1 MSVRIISILLAMA
14 EATWLPHPLPEPKQ
28 AEVAPPAV
36 ALATAPAEQPVPSQP
51 VAPTEQPV
59 PAPVRIVPAP
69 PLGASIASQPYRI
82 GAGDRLRINTFGEDR
97 FSGEFLVNG
106 DGQIVFPLFGNI
118 PARGLTTSALAAS
131 IATRLQPDYV
141 RDPRV
146 TAEVI
151 SFRPVYVL
159 GEVARPG
166 EYPYVEGMTVYTL
179 VAKAGG
185 FSYRANTKVIF
196 VRRENSVVEHKYRSG
211 SATPVLPGDTIRIPG
226 RYF

>member
-1 MSVRIISILLAMA
+1 MSVRIISIVLAMA
-14 EATWLPHPLPEPKQ
+14 EATWLPHPLPEPKPVE
-28 AEVAPPAV
+28 AAVPA
-36 ALATAPAEQPVPSQP
+36 AAPAEQPIP
-51 VAPTEQPV
+51 APPA
-59 PAPVRIVPAP
+59 APVRIVPAS

-118 PARGLTTSALAAS
+118 PARGLTTSDLAAS

-166 EYPYVEGMTVYTL
+166 EYPYTEGMTIYAL
-179 VAKAGG
+179 IAKAGG
-185 FSYRANTKVIF
+185 LSYRANSKNIY
-196 VRRENSVVEHKYRSG
+196 VRHENDGTEQRLRLQSSTRI
-211 SATPVLPGDTIRIPG
+211 LPGDTIRIPQ
-226 RYF
+226 RFF

>member
-1 MSVRIISILLAMA
+1 MSVRIISIVLAMA
-14 EATWLPHPLPEPKQ
+14 EATWLPHPLPEPKPVE
-28 AEVAPPAV
+28 AAVPA
-36 ALATAPAEQPVPSQP
+36 AAPAEQPIP
-51 VAPTEQPV
+51 APPA
-59 PAPVRIVPAP
+59 APVRIVPAS

-118 PARGLTTSALAAS
+118 PARGLTTSDLAAA

-166 EYPYVEGMTVYTL
+166 EYPYTEGMTIYAL
-179 VAKAGG
+179 IAKAGG
-185 FSYRANTKVIF
+185 LSYRANSKNIY
-196 VRRENSVVEHKYRSG
+196 VRHENDGTEQRLRLQSSTRI
-211 SATPVLPGDTIRIPG
+211 LPGDTIRIPQ
-226 RYF
+226 RFF

>member
-14 EATWLPHPLPEPKQ
+14 EATWLAHPLPEPKPVET
-28 AEVAPPAV
+28 AAPAV
-36 ALATAPAEQPVPSQP
+36 APAEQPVPSQP
-51 VAPTEQPV
+51 VAPAEQPV

-69 PLGASIASQPYRI
+69 PLGASTASQPYRI

-118 PARGLTTSALAAS
+118 PARGLTTSDLAAS

-166 EYPYVEGMTVYTL
+166 EYPYTDGMTIYAL
-179 VAKAGG
+179 IAKAGG
-185 FSYRANTKVIF
+185 LSYRANSKNIY
-196 VRRENSVVEHKYRSG
+196 VRHENDGAEQRLRLQSSTRI
-211 SATPVLPGDTIRIPG
+211 LPGDMIRIPQ
-226 RYF
+226 RFF

>member
-1 MSVRIISILLAMA
+1 MSVRIISIVLAMA
-14 EATWLPHPLPEPKQ
+14 EATWLPHPLPEPKPVET
-28 AEVAPPAV
+28 AAPAP
-36 ALATAPAEQPVPSQP
+36 APAEQPVP
-51 VAPTEQPV
+51 APPA
-59 PAPVRIVPAP
+59 APVRIVPAS

-118 PARGLTTSALAAS
+118 PARGLTTSDLAAS

-185 FSYRANTKVIF
+185 FSYRANTKLIF

-211 SATPVLPGDTIRIPG
+211 SATPVLPGDTIRVPG